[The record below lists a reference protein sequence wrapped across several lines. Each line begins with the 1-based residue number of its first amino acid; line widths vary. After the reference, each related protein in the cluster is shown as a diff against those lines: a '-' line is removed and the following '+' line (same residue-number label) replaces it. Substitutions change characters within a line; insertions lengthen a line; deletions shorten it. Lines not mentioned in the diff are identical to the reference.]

1 MPVWPLYKVRLTC
14 SDTITVLHVPS
25 NQEFTITDFNSLLAS
40 LLYHLCRFQYPSGS
54 LLSSTQVAY
63 LLKENSVT
71 VTMSIL
77 TALVYNTGL
86 LPMKISLEHH
96 PLLTSS
102 FISIKLFSL
111 DLVYF
116 LQGAGLPLS
125 ISQIA
130 NGQQIKYNTDTD
142 LILNQPY
149 KQPSPS
155 DKHPC
160 SV

>member
-1 MPVWPLYKVRLTC
+1 
-14 SDTITVLHVPS
+14 
-25 NQEFTITDFNSLLAS
+25 
-40 LLYHLCRFQYPSGS
+40 
-54 LLSSTQVAY
+54 
-63 LLKENSVT
+63 
-71 VTMSIL
+71 
-77 TALVYNTGL
+77 
-86 LPMKISLEHH
+86 MKISLEHH